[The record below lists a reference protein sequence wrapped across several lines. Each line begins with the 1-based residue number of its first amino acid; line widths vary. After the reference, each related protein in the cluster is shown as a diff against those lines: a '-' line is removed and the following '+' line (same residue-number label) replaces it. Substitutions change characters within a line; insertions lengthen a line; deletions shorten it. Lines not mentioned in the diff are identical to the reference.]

1 MINKLQLKIVYKKY
15 IYTKRLWDK
24 KIVVSIKRISL
35 PSETGENYFFSF
47 LRMEGKDIKNEDK
60 DHKIFLNFFVSS

>member
-1 MINKLQLKIVYKKY
+1 M
-15 IYTKRLWDK
+15 
-24 KIVVSIKRISL
+24 VSIKRISL